1 MAEEVGQTSLPF
13 LESMIL
19 PLVPGLL
26 DRLEEGIAA
35 LYLGCGRGRALL
47 QLAQWF
53 PRSTFTGMDLSEE
66 AVAWARSRAAQLG
79 LENVSFEVRD
89 LSDFDV
95 TAPEGEFDLVTTFDA
110 VHERA
115 KPANLLQGIRR
126 ALAPGGVY
134 LAQDIKGSSRHVGYL
149 DNPIVTFLHTISCQH
164 CTTVSPAQGGEG
176 LGAMWGRDLAE
187 QMFREAEL
195 SSVALH
201 ELDHNVQNYYYVCRP

>member
-13 LESMIL
+13 LQSRIL

-26 DRLEEGIAA
+26 YRLQEGIAA
-35 LYLGCGRGRALL
+35 LDLGCGRGRALL
-47 QLAQWF
+47 QLAQSF

-95 TAPEGEFDLVTTFDA
+95 TSPEGEFDLVTTFDA
-110 VHERA
+110 VHDQA
-115 KPANLLQGIRR
+115 KLANLLQGIRR
-126 ALAPGGVY
+126 ALAPGCVY

-164 CTTVSPAQGGEG
+164 CMTVSPAQGGG
-176 LGAMWGRDLAE
+176 GPWSHVG
-187 QMFREAEL
+187 
-195 SSVALH
+195 
-201 ELDHNVQNYYYVCRP
+201 P